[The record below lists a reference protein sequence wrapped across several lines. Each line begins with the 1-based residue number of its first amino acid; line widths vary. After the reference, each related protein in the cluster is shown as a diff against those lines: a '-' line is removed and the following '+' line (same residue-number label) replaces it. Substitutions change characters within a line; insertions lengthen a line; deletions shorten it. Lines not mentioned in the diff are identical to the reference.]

1 MSGTDGGAADD
12 MICCASCG
20 IAEVDD
26 IKLKECDAACKLVRY
41 CSDACEKDHRPQHEQ
56 DCKERVAE
64 LRDELLFKQPES
76 SHEGDC
82 PICLLPLPIDP
93 RKYGI
98 QECCSKVLCD
108 GCDYTNQLREAKQ
121 SLERKCPFCRAPV
134 PATQKGVD
142 SQNMKRVEA
151 NDPVAMRLWGWM
163 NHFNGDYTTAFE
175 YWTKAAELE
184 DAVAHYQLSGM
195 YSDGRGVEKDEK
207 KAIYHLEQ
215 AAIAGHPAARHN
227 LGCHEGINGRFER
240 AVKHWII
247 AANLG
252 YDGSIRALK
261 MCYADGDVNKEEFA
275 AALRAHHAAV
285 EAMKSPQREAAERE
299 FSAKG

>member
-1 MSGTDGGAADD
+1 MSGADG
-12 MICCASCG
+12 CASCG
-20 IAEVDD
+20 SAEVDD

-76 SHEGDC
+76 SHLGDC
-82 PICLLPLPIDP
+82 PICFIPIPLD
-93 RKYGI
+93 KYDI
-98 QECCSKVLCD
+98 SACCSKVLCD

-134 PATQKGVD
+134 PATQKGVV

-151 NDPVAMRLWGWM
+151 NDPVAMRFWGWM

-184 DAVAHYQLSGM
+184 DAVAHYQLSVM
-195 YSDGRGVEKDEK
+195 YHEWCGVEKDMEK
-207 KAIYHLEQ
+207 KVHHLEQ
-215 AAIAGHPAARHN
+215 AAIAGHPAARYN
-227 LGCHEGINGRFER
+227 LGNHEGRNGRIDR

-252 YDGSIRALK
+252 DEDSIQRLK
-261 MCYADGDVNKEEFA
+261 QCYADGKVSKEDFA